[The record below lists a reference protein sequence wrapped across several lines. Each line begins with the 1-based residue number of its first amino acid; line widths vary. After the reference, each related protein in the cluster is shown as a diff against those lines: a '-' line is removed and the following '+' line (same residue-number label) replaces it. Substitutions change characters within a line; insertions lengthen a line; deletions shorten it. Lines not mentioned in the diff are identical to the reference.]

1 MKEVDLGTNC
11 PKSHLLVFWS
21 LLLLFYSFPATYH
34 FWREVYFLLSFLT
47 PRTSTSASSLPHT
60 AQAFL
65 VGVVSR
71 STFTVVNLISHPFLP
86 LSMLSGFLSLF
97 FYGPKWKTSYR
108 RQKSKKTSE
117 VLMLWYYLL
126 CCVME
131 LPLWLR
137 PAMHS
142 FWYK

>member
-1 MKEVDLGTNC
+1 MALTVPNPTYWYFEVYCCCFT
-11 PKSHLLVFWS
+11 HS
-21 LLLLFYSFPATYH
+21 LPLTTSEEKFIFFYPSSLQEHPLQLLLFLMQLKLFSP
-34 FWREVYFLLSFLT
+34 
-47 PRTSTSASSLPHT
+47 
-60 AQAFL
+60 
-65 VGVVSR
+65 
-71 STFTVVNLISHPFLP
+71 TFTVVNLISHPFLP

-131 LPLWLR
+131 LPLWLS

-142 FWYK
+142 F